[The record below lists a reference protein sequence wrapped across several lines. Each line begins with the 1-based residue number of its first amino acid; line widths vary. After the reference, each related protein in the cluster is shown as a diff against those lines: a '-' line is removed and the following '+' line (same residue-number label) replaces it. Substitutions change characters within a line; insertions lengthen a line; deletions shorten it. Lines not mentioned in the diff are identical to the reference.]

1 MLQGG
6 QGSECMSP
14 RVSDLGRGG
23 LAADAAWA
31 ARSAPDPT
39 ELGAPH
45 SHPHP
50 THPIYQHCGLLPLSP
65 AALPGLQPPSRPTG
79 LARLRGAPRRAPP
92 PRTWPW
98 TSWSSWPGG
107 RARWAQEGG
116 GGAGGGST
124 GRLGSRCAA
133 GRALSPAR
141 AQQRGGVSLGHQ
153 QGGRLAGHSSS
164 GSRCSRKMA
173 YEWAAPQ

>member
-116 GGAGGGST
+116 GGRRGVHRAAGIPLCCRQGSLT
-124 GRLGSRCAA
+124 RQSAAA
-133 GRALSPAR
+133 GRGEPGPPAGGQACW
-141 AQQRGGVSLGHQ
+141 AQQQ
-153 QGGRLAGHSSS
+153 
-164 GSRCSRKMA
+164 RKPLLP
-173 YEWAAPQ
+173 ENGL